1 MRHVVF
7 AAALLS
13 AVAAGVDL
21 DARSRPQGSQAPVD
35 REDQDALTP
44 LMRASATGDLAAL
57 NALLGNG
64 ADPNARNSTQRITAL
79 MCAAFFG
86 RLEAAKV
93 LIAKGARIELKDAN
107 AAAAI
112 DWAAQ
117 GNHVEL
123 EDILTGSTVALNPFL
138 ITGNMAFW
146 LMDKAAAKP
155 QR

>member
-1 MRHVVF
+1 MRHAAC
-7 AAALLS
+7 AAALLL
-13 AVAAGVDL
+13 AVAVGGAL
-21 DARSRPQGSQAPVD
+21 EARARLQGAPAPVD

-57 NALLGNG
+57 NALLGKG

-86 RLEAAKV
+86 RVEVVKA

-107 AAAAI
+107 GAAAV

-117 GNHVEL
+117 DNHVEL
-123 EDILTGSTVALNPFL
+123 EETLTGPTVALNPFL
-138 ITGNMAFW
+138 NTGNMAFW
-146 LMDKAAAKP
+146 LMDKAAATP
-155 QR
+155 QQ